1 MEDVFFN
8 EAQTGYAIMDSG
20 ATKNVIGEEVW
31 KRWLLLL
38 KRQGQETSAKKVT
51 RDFRFGDGSV
61 VRSTVEV
68 AFETKIFGHD
78 VTIAA
83 SVIPGNTPLL
93 LSRPILEEWRVVQDF
108 ASGKIRL
115 LDSDQ
120 WITPIRTSNG
130 HFLLQL
136 VDSDGDQ
143 VSFQDALE
151 EIYVETPL
159 ILYPDEPPDDSDG
172 KADEAD
178 KTEVEID
185 ESEIPAAIRSAEEAV
200 YFNQSNRG
208 KAYWDVDRGNFSH
221 RVASLPGTTVSTSRL
236 PEWDLES
243 DEAQSSFKL
252 LLKDIMPSHI
262 WMAPPCTLWTP
273 TQNLACCTGA

>member
-1 MEDVFFN
+1 M
-8 EAQTGYAIMDSG
+8 
-20 ATKNVIGEEVW
+20 
-31 KRWLLLL
+31 
-38 KRQGQETSAKKVT
+38 
-51 RDFRFGDGSV
+51 
-61 VRSTVEV
+61 
-68 AFETKIFGHD
+68 
-78 VTIAA
+78 TIAA
-83 SVIPGNTPLL
+83 SVIPGSTPLL
-93 LSRPILEEWRVVQDF
+93 LSRPIQWKVVQDF
-108 ASGKIRL
+108 ASGKMRL
-115 LDSDQ
+115 LDCDQ
-120 WITPIRTSNG
+120 WITPFRTSNG

-143 VSFQDALE
+143 VLFQDAPE

-159 ILYPDEPPDDSDG
+159 ILNPGEPPDDNDG

-185 ESEIPAAIRSAEEAV
+185 ESEIQAAIRSAKEAI

-208 KAYWDVDRGNFSH
+208 KAYWELYVGNLSH
-221 RVASLPGTTVSTSRL
+221 RTASLPGTTVSTFGL

-273 TQNLACCTGA
+273 TQKLARRTEAQKQELLRSRRKAMKRTLKFVYEEAAGRWHLRSCGGPMPHWPHCYG